1 MLSLLVGCAGVLE
14 AIACYEQLR
23 YSLLP
28 RERPSIDDL
37 KKTYDSMVAESLTKS
52 PSRSEAWKLG
62 VQGYLDIQGFQSDG
76 KKGPLKA
83 EIKYLGSDEDPVP
96 MLFSTKISSFGQESF
111 EYETIK
117 PTTPVRT
124 PARTP
129 NRSPDR
135 SGVNI
140 KTQEPQ
146 SSSFSLQSEKISPS
160 ASREDLTSNF
170 WGEEE
175 EEEPKEK
182 IKWHYRPLTPNE
194 DTPVPEIHF
203 DSYERKTNDE
213 DATYSEDFLR

>member
-14 AIACYEQLR
+14 AIACYEHLR

-76 KKGPLKA
+76 KKGALKA

-96 MLFSTKISSFGQESF
+96 ILFSTKISSFGQESF
-111 EYETIK
+111 EYESIK
-117 PTTPVRT
+117 PTTPIRT
-124 PARTP
+124 PSRTP
-129 NRSPDR
+129 DR
-135 SGVNI
+135 TGVNI

-146 SSSFSLQSEKISPS
+146 SSSFSLQTSPKVSPS
-160 ASREDLTSNF
+160 ASHEDLTSNF
-170 WGEEE
+170 WGEE

-182 IKWHYRPLTPNE
+182 IKWHYRPITPTNE
-194 DTPVPEIHF
+194 DAPLPEIHF
-203 DSYERKTNDE
+203 DSYERKTQD
-213 DATYSEDFLR
+213 DDDSTYSEDFLR